1 MAAGTRF
8 YILAAVGTLVISL
21 ALLVMNRFDWY
32 ARRETTRLLTV
43 QLPADRPFD
52 RFLDDLFL
60 THTDSAELVSAESV
74 RGGALVELVYGIR
87 LKKGSTPQDILDGA
101 RSRNG
106 NNKVAI
112 LTGYDSTDL

>member
-1 MAAGTRF
+1 
-8 YILAAVGTLVISL
+8 
-21 ALLVMNRFDWY
+21 
-32 ARRETTRLLTV
+32 
-43 QLPADRPFD
+43 
-52 RFLDDLFL
+52 
-60 THTDSAELVSAESV
+60 
-74 RGGALVELVYGIR
+74 VYGIR